1 MPPSTV
7 DSSEVPPPRTAT
19 GSPRSAASASAAIT
33 SSREAQ
39 RAIADGRASTIA
51 LNVLRCRSKPASSGP
66 ISLEH
71 SGASVS
77 GGRSCTA
84 RYASLIALWVYAN
97 ASESELAIA
106 TLRNGWRPAYCGWPS
121 TGPYSDGSNVDVSS
135 CA

>member
-7 DSSEVPPPRTAT
+7 DALGGPTAADRDRQPAL
-19 GSPRSAASASAAIT
+19 GGERERGDHVLARGAARDRRRPCVDDRVERLALQI
-33 SSREAQ
+33 EA
-39 RAIADGRASTIA
+39 R
-51 LNVLRCRSKPASSGP
+51 VLRADQ
-66 ISLEH
+66 LEH
-71 SGASVS
+71 RAQS

-97 ASESELAIA
+97 ASESEFAIA
-106 TLRNGWRPAYCGWPS
+106 TLRNGWRPAYCGWPW